1 MSKNSYKNILNLPSY
16 TELYKEL
23 FAFSSKDRLKEI
35 ISIPN
40 VKKLFEKFLDFFTE
54 NPEKDFPQDKKILNI
69 YEIDDMLKN
78 LISILHTELNIS
90 KEKIFWLIENFIK
103 SEKKNEKNF
112 QNLYKLSH
120 INPEYK
126 NNININEKIL
136 NFKENFI
143 SFYFDEREKCILC
156 ARFVIE
162 NYFDMNNNINNYEDN
177 EDNFNSNENINVIE
191 NIININNFLF
201 KLYKQLISYE
211 SNPIANFDQD
221 KIELLNKR
229 NNQIINEQENI
240 LIIMIFICNYNKFIN
255 KDIFI
260 GLLNYFYKTKF
271 TLFTY
276 LINNGHYNE
285 NVINLMNKSILLIIQ
300 HFQCNFLVNKINF
313 NENNNNIFNNL
324 VVFQINDENLF
335 LNFFNEQNIMFN
347 KNFSIIIFT
356 ILTIYKIKIKFLGY
370 NHNNNITNFINA
382 NKNNFNLSIIKDC
395 FNYLNNILFYIEK
408 DMKIISNYFMFTF
421 KNWVNFILKF
431 YYEINE
437 NNDNLL
443 ITNEKLISLITLI
456 LKNKFSRNDFFENDI
471 KYNYPIFI
479 LFKNYYNNDIYN
491 NDFMNVCYNLSKFND
506 QNSNLIYELL
516 IGKRNI
522 NNININDS
530 YDDDNNDF
538 IDRNNNIFENI
549 FKKWDEFIFYL
560 EKILNNNNN
569 INFENENFIYSNN
582 NENIIKLFLKF
593 FSLNENNW
601 FIFCSFLNKNNN
613 IYNNEKESKIII
625 NDDEE
630 EKIYSEIFNKIIKSL
645 LLITKIKNF
654 ENKIL
659 IDEMLNCLKIF
670 FKNNKSNIIN
680 IIKKD
685 KFIFDNFNNVILD
698 IFNNDFRNKDFDKTY
713 KILKIF
719 KYFFS
724 YQNLYK
730 LFFDI
735 NNYDNF
741 NNNNNNID
749 GFLIYENFFFY
760 LKECYNNFTNSNIIN
775 SVNEINILKILPKI
789 FLNILNFIILPFN
802 NYNFN
807 NNNFNDNKNISNV
820 MNINKF
826 IIDLFNKNEIN
837 LLTIIIN
844 NLLIKVYRHEK
855 EEFNYINNLKEKL
868 QKKLKF
874 ENINNNYNNNN
885 NNYNILIEDKIDK
898 MIYNI
903 LLLFKK
909 INTIINYLH
918 INNISNNNN
927 NFFNFDFI
935 LNNFKYDSHIPK
947 IISSPILNSSAT
959 FEINIICLLLIYLNG
974 ENEDEYNNY
983 YKKYKNNFNI
993 DENNINNINNI
1004 FYDFIF
1010 NNINENNI
1018 NISNLIFDNIILILN
1033 VLNQNKINI
1042 LNFLFLINKSNY
1054 INEIE
1059 SNKNLCNYISNKII
1073 YILIEN
1079 NEEFNIKISCLK
1091 FLSFCA
1097 INQKKFMINILNL
1110 LKNKIDK
1117 FFENINEFIIS
1128 FNNNNNIINFE
1139 MKKMF
1144 IGNLLIF
1151 ISNIFNEDEYKNFC
1165 QIFLFN
1171 NFKKFLNILINECLN
1186 SFDFNI
1192 NEDYINIV
1200 NNDMNI
1206 FINEEFLINIIG
1218 INNKIYNTCF
1228 DFIVLK
1234 QISILFLRLINYT
1247 IFINNKNINNNNNL
1261 INNDNNN
1268 NNNEYYNFKEQLY
1281 KYLHFHLI
1289 KIFEI
1294 YSQFKNN
1301 DIFKNN
1307 NNNINNDLNNFFS
1320 IFNNFKNNI
1329 NFSFSIYNEP
1339 IIFNNNN
1346 IFNYGIL
1353 YGLDFKYDLLLQTPE
1368 NFDYKKIYYNIFI
1381 SLFNSQTQ
1389 CIIANIYLIGYLFS
1403 IDINSIENNINFF
1416 INNNNNNIN
1425 FMNNNKISNKNFI
1438 KKIYNFD
1445 DVNSYKEINFEPFKM
1460 LFKEKFENFD
1470 SFFLKFYKNN
1480 NFLKFDFINS
1490 NLNYNYQILFYDF
1503 FNYILDYNYYL
1514 YKINNKN
1521 NNKNNII
1528 QTQNEFLLNHLET
1541 LTNQLSKSIN
1551 SFKEFNQSNLI
1562 LHQLTLIYN
1571 LISFLIRTNFN
1582 FKNNEN
1588 NSIIIINKTLE
1599 TLLETFKEIPEYHPL
1614 ITYIFTTILQ
1624 MNFPSNEKKNMIL
1637 NQCSILINLI
1647 YKQYIKENINEKVLH
1662 SFILFLTTLLDINYK
1677 IIFDVIIKDKI
1688 LTFIY
1693 TKILELNNNLNNN
1706 NNNLN
1711 NNNNYN
1717 DNYYSGFE
1725 RKINHILFLYNL
1737 KFLSKILYY
1746 YYTSENDIKIKY
1758 ENVYKNINEFFLEIQ
1773 NRIFNIF
1780 YEEKNEYNC
1789 NLAVLEEIYL
1799 LSECLS
1805 VLSNIENN
1813 NNNLINN
1820 NNNNFM
1826 NGNDENLY
1834 YQFLFRVCECIL
1846 YYGIR
1851 IFDYRYNIN
1860 NNNNDN
1866 KIKFKP
1872 VSIMEKIMNEI
1883 GVDNNN
1889 INKNA
1894 IYDNN
1899 NFINKY
1905 KKMYF
1910 NNNNNIFENFNYNN
1924 NINDIIKFND
1934 NNFYSKLLRQNR
1946 INNINNIYN
1955 EINLFN
1961 YKIENLL
1968 LNILFNYSNI
1978 LKQFFLRKKYSLKE
1992 YLITIIQNNN
2002 FNNNNYNN
2010 NNFNDFNVFINN
2022 INLIFKFLEN
2032 FLKKF
2037 YSEEFKILNKKN
2049 IIFHNNIKTSINS
2062 LFFNLIQNENDFYE
2076 IFEIINYTY
2085 LNVILIAYYLNDIFI
2100 YFKNN
2105 NFYEYLLKNLE
2116 KIKNDFQLNQN
2127 KFKMNSD
2134 DNYYNNY
2141 KDENENVNK
2150 RTINVLNKIIHK
2162 ISKDVLN
2169 N

>member
-1 MSKNSYKNILNLPSY
+1 
-16 TELYKEL
+16 
-23 FAFSSKDRLKEI
+23 
-35 ISIPN
+35 
-40 VKKLFEKFLDFFTE
+40 
-54 NPEKDFPQDKKILNI
+54 
-69 YEIDDMLKN
+69 MLKN

-90 KEKIFWLIENFIK
+90 KEKIFWLIENFIT

-112 QNLYKLSH
+112 KTLYQLSH
-120 INPEYK
+120 MNPEYK

-136 NFKENFI
+136 NMKDNI
-143 SFYFDEREKCILC
+143 INFYFDERSKCILC

-162 NYFDMNNNINNYEDN
+162 NYFDMNNNNNYENN
-177 EDNFNSNENINVIE
+177 ENENDNINVLE
-191 NIININNFLF
+191 NIINIKNFLS

-221 KIELLNKR
+221 KIEILNKR
-229 NNQIINEQENI
+229 NNQIILEQENI
-240 LIIMIFICNYNKFIN
+240 LIIMIFICNYDKFIN
-255 KDIFI
+255 KEIFT
-260 GLLNYFYKTKF
+260 GLLKYFYQTKF

-276 LINNGHYNE
+276 KINNGHYNE

-300 HFQCNFLVNKINF
+300 HFQCNYLINKIDID
-313 NENNNNIFNNL
+313 NNIFNNL
-324 VVFQINDENLF
+324 VAFQINEENLF
-335 LNFFNEQNIMFN
+335 FNFFNEQNIMFN

-356 ILTIYKIKIKFLGY
+356 ILTIYKIKINYLRYK
-370 NHNNNITNFINA
+370 NNNIITNYIDS
-382 NKNNFNLSIIKDC
+382 NKNNFNLNIIKDC

-408 DMKIISNYFMFTF
+408 DMNIISNYFMFTF
-421 KNWVNFILKF
+421 KNWINFILKF

-437 NNDNLL
+437 NNIKSL
-443 ITNEKLISLITLI
+443 ISDKLISLITLI
-456 LKNKFSRNDFFENDI
+456 LKNKFSRDDFFENDI
-471 KYNYPIFI
+471 KYNYPIFL
-479 LFKNYYNNDIYN
+479 LFKNYYINDYYN
-491 NDFMNVCYNLSKFND
+491 NDFMNICYNLSKFND
-506 QNSNLIYELL
+506 ENSNLISELL
-516 IGKRNI
+516 IGKKDI
-522 NNININDS
+522 NNFNININES
-530 YDDDNNDF
+530 FDDENDNF
-538 IDRNNNIFENI
+538 INRNNVNIFENI
-549 FKKWDEFIFYL
+549 FKYWDEFNNDL
-560 EKILNNNNN
+560 EKNLSNINNN
-569 INFENENFIYSNN
+569 FDTENFNYSNN
-582 NENIIKLFLKF
+582 KENIIKLFLKF
-593 FSLNENNW
+593 FSLNKNNW
-601 FIFCSFLNKNNN
+601 FKFCCFLNKNNN
-613 IYNNEKESKIII
+613 NFNERDSNIINNE
-625 NDDEE
+625 DE
-630 EKIYSEIFNKIIKSL
+630 EKIYTEIFNKIIISL
-645 LLITKIKNF
+645 FLIMKFKNF
-654 ENKIL
+654 ENKNL

-670 FKNNKSNIIN
+670 FKNNNSNIIN

-685 KFIFDNFNNVILD
+685 KNIFDNFNNVIID
-698 IFNNDFRNKDFDKTY
+698 IFNNDFKNKDFDKTY
-713 KILKIF
+713 KLLKIF

-730 LFFDI
+730 LFFNI
-735 NNYDNF
+735 NNYDNIS
-741 NNNNNNID
+741 NTNNNID

-760 LKECYNNFTNSNIIN
+760 LKECYNNFTNTNIIN

-807 NNNFNDNKNISNV
+807 TNNFNDEHVSYV

-855 EEFNYINNLKEKL
+855 EDFKYINNIKEKL

-874 ENINNNYNNNN
+874 ENLNSNYNNN

-918 INNISNNNN
+918 TNNISLNNNNNNN

-947 IISSPILNSSAT
+947 IISSPILNSNSI

-974 ENEDEYNNY
+974 KNEEEYNNY
-983 YKKYKNNFNI
+983 YYNNFNN
-993 DENNINNINNI
+993 DENAMNFNNINNI
-1004 FYDFIF
+1004 FYDIIY

-1018 NISNLIFDNIILILN
+1018 NISNLIFDNITLILN
-1033 VLNQNKINI
+1033 ILNQNKINI

-1059 SNKNLCNYISNKII
+1059 SNKNLCNYISKKIV

-1079 NEEFNIKISCLK
+1079 NVEFSIKISCLK

-1110 LKNKIDK
+1110 LKNKIDN
-1117 FFENINEFIIS
+1117 FIENVNNFIVNC
-1128 FNNNNNIINFE
+1128 NNNNFISFE

-1165 QIFLFN
+1165 KIFLFN

-1186 SFDFNI
+1186 SFDFNN
-1192 NEDYINIV
+1192 NEEYINIV

-1206 FINEEFLINIIG
+1206 FFNEEFLENIIE
-1218 INNKIYNTCF
+1218 INKKIYNTCF

-1247 IFINNKNINNNNNL
+1247 IFINNKNINNDNKNII

-1268 NNNEYYNFKEQLY
+1268 NNNEYYIFNEQLFR
-1281 KYLHFHLI
+1281 YLHFHLI

-1301 DIFKNN
+1301 EIFKNN
-1307 NNNINNDLNNFFS
+1307 NIFNNDLNNF
-1320 IFNNFKNNI
+1320 FKNNI

-1339 IIFNNNN
+1339 IILNNNN
-1346 IFNYGIL
+1346 LFNYGIL
-1353 YGLDFKYDLLLQTPE
+1353 YGLDFKYDLLIQTPE

-1389 CIIANIYLIGYLFS
+1389 CIIANIYLVGYLFS
-1403 IDINSIENNINFF
+1403 IDVNSIENNINFF
-1416 INNNNNNIN
+1416 ITNNNNNIN
-1425 FMNNNKISNKNFI
+1425 FINNNQINNKSFI
-1438 KKIYNFD
+1438 NKIYNFD
-1445 DVNSYKEINFEPFKM
+1445 DVNSFIEIHFEPFKM
-1460 LFKEKFENFD
+1460 LFKKKYENFD
-1470 SFFLKFYKNN
+1470 SFFLKFYRNN
-1480 NFLKFDFINS
+1480 NFLKFDFLNS

-1514 YKINNKN
+1514 YKINNN
-1521 NNKNNII
+1521 NNNII
-1528 QTQNEFLLNHLET
+1528 QTQNEFLLNHLKT
-1541 LTNQLSKSIN
+1541 LNEQLSKSIN
-1551 SFKEFNQSNLI
+1551 LFKEFHQSNLI

-1582 FKNNEN
+1582 FGNNEN
-1588 NSIIIINKTLE
+1588 NSIIIINTLE
-1599 TLLETFKEIPEYHPL
+1599 TLLTIFIEIPEYHPL
-1614 ITYIFTTILQ
+1614 ITYIFTTVLQ
-1624 MNFPSNEKKNMIL
+1624 MNFPSQEKKNSIL
-1637 NQCSILINLI
+1637 EKCSKLINLI
-1647 YKQYIKENINEKVLH
+1647 YKQYVKENITEKVLH
-1662 SFILFLTTLLDINYK
+1662 SFILFLTSLLDIDYK
-1677 IIFDVIIKDKI
+1677 IIFNVIVKDKI
-1688 LTFIY
+1688 LIFIY

-1706 NNNLN
+1706 NNI

-1725 RKINHILFLYNL
+1725 RKSNHILFLYNL

-1746 YYTSENDIKIKY
+1746 YSTENDIKIKY
-1758 ENVYKNINEFFLEIQ
+1758 ENVYKNIIEFFLGIQ
-1773 NRIFNIF
+1773 NRIFNII

-1789 NLAVLEEIYL
+1789 NIAVLEEIYL

-1813 NNNLINN
+1813 ER
-1820 NNNNFM
+1820 
-1826 NGNDENLY
+1826 DENLF

-1889 INKNA
+1889 INMNA

-1899 NFINKY
+1899 NFVGKYNKI
-1905 KKMYF
+1905 YF
-1910 NNNNNIFENFNYNN
+1910 NNNNNNNIFESFNYNN
-1924 NINDIIKFND
+1924 NIDDIINYKD

-1946 INNINNIYN
+1946 INNINNNIFN
-1955 EINLFN
+1955 EKNLFN

-1978 LKQFFLRKKYSLKE
+1978 LKQFFLRKKYNLKD

-2002 FNNNNYNN
+2002 FNNNNNNNFNYNY

-2022 INLIFKFLEN
+2022 INLIFKFLEI
-2032 FLKKF
+2032 FLKNF
-2037 YSEEFKILNKKN
+2037 YTSDFKKLNKKN

-2085 LNVILIAYYLNDIFI
+2085 LNVILIAYYINEIFN
-2100 YFKNN
+2100 YFKNT
-2105 NFYEYLLKNLE
+2105 NFYEYLIKNLE

-2127 KFKMNSD
+2127 KFKMNND

-2141 KDENENVNK
+2141 EDNNEFVNK
-2150 RTINVLNKIIHK
+2150 RTVDVLNKIIHK